1 MRKLIYTFFLI
12 WSLGGTF
19 SSARSMQFSTT
30 TIADIAAKAKDSVVN
45 IASLSLVK
53 DDDEKAHRMRNL
65 LIDPKKDLFGTAMLN
80 TPRRVVAVGSGF
92 IIKKIKKEGDCDSF
106 IYYVVTNNH
115 VIDETISLRIIL
127 TDESIHHA
135 TLVGRDPD
143 IDVAVLK
150 FETSK
155 DLKVLEWGDSEK
167 LRVGDWSVVL
177 GNPYGLGGTSL
188 TTGVISY
195 LARDLGTGGVGK
207 KTLVDNYIQTE
218 AAINPGNSGGPLL
231 GLDGKVIGVNTSIIT
246 TSGSNHSVGFAVPAS
261 LAQEVVETL
270 VLSGKFQKA
279 WLGTHAQALNKALAS
294 YLGLK
299 DTNGALITKI
309 IKESPA
315 EKAGLRAG
323 DVVVAINN
331 KPIKKFADLTIIGKK
346 LPVGKKANF
355 DIMRNGTRLV
365 LHPVMSPYQDHEEF
379 QDSQRYEHITLEDHA
394 YNEFLGFGV
403 TPLSL
408 QFRQRFGINDS
419 SVEGVLVSDVKEES
433 IAEQFTL
440 MQGDV
445 ILEINQEKI
454 LSIDAVNSSIAR
466 ALKENPQKPILFLL
480 HRDGTHNFFI
490 AIDPKTKPLRD
501 RDDKVI

>member
-1 MRKLIYTFFLI
+1 MRKFIYLFL
-12 WSLGGTF
+12 SLWALEGTG
-19 SSARSMQFSTT
+19 SSTVPIQFSTT

-92 IIKKIKKEGDCDSF
+92 IIKKIKKEGDCSQF

-115 VIDETISLRIIL
+115 VIEETISLRIIL
-127 TDESIHHA
+127 TDESIHYA

-155 DLKVLEWGDSEK
+155 DLKVLEWGDAEK
-167 LRVGDWSVVL
+167 LRVGDWSIVL

-195 LARDLGTGGVGK
+195 LARDLGAGGSGK
-207 KTLVDNYIQTE
+207 RTLVDNYIQTE

-261 LAQEVVETL
+261 LAQEVVENLLLT
-270 VLSGKFQKA
+270 GKYQKA
-279 WLGTHAQALNKALAS
+279 WLGTHAQALNKSLAA

-299 DTNGALITKI
+299 DTNGALITKVVSD
-309 IKESPA
+309 SPA
-315 EKAGLRAG
+315 EKSGLKAG
-323 DVVVAINN
+323 DVVVSINN
-331 KPIKKFADLTIIGKK
+331 KPIKKFADLTILGKK
-346 LPVGKKANF
+346 LPVGKKADF
-355 DIMRNGTRLV
+355 EIIRHGVRQV
-365 LHPVMSPYQDHEEF
+365 LHPIMSAYQDHEEF
-379 QDSQRYEHITLEDHA
+379 QDSLRFDHITLEDHT

-403 TPLSL
+403 TPLTF

-419 SVEGVLVSDVKEES
+419 SVEGVLISDVKEES

-445 ILEINQEKI
+445 ILEINNEKVT
-454 LSIDAVNSSIAR
+454 SIKGVNTSIEK
-466 ALKENPQKPILFLL
+466 ALKENPEKSILFLL
-480 HRDGTHNFFI
+480 HREGTHNFFI
-490 AIDPKTKPLRD
+490 AIDPQTKSLRD
-501 RDDKVI
+501 RDDKTI